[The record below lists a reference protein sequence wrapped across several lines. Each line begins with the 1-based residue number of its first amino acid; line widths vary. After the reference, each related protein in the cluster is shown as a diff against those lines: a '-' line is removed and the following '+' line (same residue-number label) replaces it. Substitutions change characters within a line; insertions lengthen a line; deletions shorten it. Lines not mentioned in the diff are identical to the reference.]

1 MLRPVG
7 FWTLSVKASAPAI
20 SETVARACAFV
31 KTDRTKAYL
40 LIDSMLGAHASRGTL
55 NPREMRS
62 QFGQQSTCQT
72 ARTAISRGYAAQ
84 GQVLESTIGLAVRP
98 KGFGQSLTTYSRTIW
113 RKSFGADALLWLT

>member
-20 SETVARACAFV
+20 CGTVARARILV
-31 KTDRTKAYL
+31 PEHKTKAHPL
-40 LIDSMLGAHASRGTL
+40 VHTCLGAHPSRDDVA
-55 NPREMRS
+55 RSEML
-62 QFGQQSTCQT
+62 FALGQQSTCQT
-72 ARTAISRGYAAQ
+72 ARTAISRGYTAQ

-98 KGFGQSLTTYSRTIW
+98 KGFGQSLTTYTRTIW